1 MSIIW
6 SMTWK
11 ELIRKR
17 VVLLTGIMTAVFLI
31 AYWFIAST
39 IGGEIGQFGLSEND
53 PMYVIERFTRGMMIL
68 SLGFFFGTFVVAF
81 LAIFSSSSVI
91 SGEAELG
98 VLQALMPRP
107 LPRWKWYAGRWLGY
121 VSFGMLYALALFAA
135 ILGIA
140 AIHAGV
146 PRDVGSLFFAYLLF
160 ASVVPLLVT
169 VSMLGSTFL
178 SGIGNGVLM
187 TMLYG
192 GGWLG
197 GMIEKVASQFASL
210 QPGRAGDGIGDS
222 LSTISGLLSLAMPAD
237 GLQRMMLDRLFNLSG
252 VQELIGLRV
261 DDLFLMLGVGSAPTP
276 AFLGYAAV
284 YAAVAFAIGILR
296 FQRKDL

>member
-11 ELIRKR
+11 ELFRKR
-17 VVLLTGIMTAVFLI
+17 VVLLTGLMTAVFLI

-39 IGGEIGQFGLSEND
+39 IGGEVRQFGLNESD
-53 PMYVIERFTRGMMIL
+53 PMYVIERFTRGILIL
-68 SLGFFFGTFVVAF
+68 SLGFFFSTFVVAF

-121 VSFGMLYALALFAA
+121 VSFGMLYALALFSA

-140 AIHAGV
+140 AVHAGV
-146 PRDVGSLFFAYLLF
+146 PRDFGSLLIAYLLF
-160 ASVVPLLVT
+160 ASLVPLLVT

-197 GMIEKVASQFASL
+197 GMIDKVASQFASL
-210 QPGRAGDGIGDS
+210 QPGGPGTGLGDS
-222 LSTISGLLSLAMPAD
+222 LSTISGLLSLAMPTD

-252 VQELIGLRV
+252 ISDLIGLRV
-261 DDLFLMLGVGSAPTP
+261 DDMFVMLGVGSAPTP
-276 AFLGYAAV
+276 AFLGYAAL
-284 YAAVAFAIGILR
+284 YTAAAFAIGVLR
-296 FQRKDL
+296 FRRKDL